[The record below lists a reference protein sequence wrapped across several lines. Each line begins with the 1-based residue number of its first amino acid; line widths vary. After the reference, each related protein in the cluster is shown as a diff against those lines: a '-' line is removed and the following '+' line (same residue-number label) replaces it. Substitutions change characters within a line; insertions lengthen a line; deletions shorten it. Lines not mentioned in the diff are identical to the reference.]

1 MSVSRSNADP
11 IACEMVPA
19 RDSKPTQSEV
29 FRLAHVL
36 GAGHKPKRMKTEVP
50 DEIKATLPPSF
61 WGKVLGLTPV
71 VMAVVATLLA
81 GLASS
86 EMTKA
91 QYDRALAAQQQSK
104 AGDQWS
110 FFQAKRLR
118 GAIQSGTL
126 DVVQLTA
133 PARAIDG
140 KGLEALAATLPN
152 AEQAGTAL
160 RFLLS
165 GRLPDIA
172 AAPVLPP
179 KVQAALEAMEAG
191 VAEPELS
198 ELTRAPAPAEVTA
211 ALQSARDHVRGFD
224 TLLQPIVTGGDALGE
239 LLEPTGP
246 ADPGLSRDFA
256 TLRLRYSSLRY
267 DAEARLNQSIAVLH
281 ELQVRQSNLSA
292 ELHHLRSERFFY
304 GMLGAQAAVIIAT
317 LAVAARQ
324 RNLLWSLAALAGI
337 VALFFAASVYL
348 FL

>member
-1 MSVSRSNADP
+1 
-11 IACEMVPA
+11 
-19 RDSKPTQSEV
+19 
-29 FRLAHVL
+29 
-36 GAGHKPKRMKTEVP
+36 MKTEVP
-50 DEIKATLPPSF
+50 AEIKATLPPSL

-104 AGDQWS
+104 AGDQWG

-133 PARAIDG
+133 AGRQIDA
-140 KGLEALAATLPN
+140 KGLQALTATLPN
-152 AEQAGTAL
+152 AKQAGEAL
-160 RFLLS
+160 GFLVA
-165 GRLPDIA
+165 GRLPEVA
-172 AAPVLPP
+172 AAPALLP
-179 KVQAALEAMEAG
+179 KVQAALEAMENA
-191 VAEPELS
+191 VPEPELS
-198 ELTRAPAPAEVTA
+198 RVLDAPTSEEVASALRA
-211 ALQSARDHVRGFD
+211 ARDHARAFD
-224 TLLQPIVTGGDALGE
+224 TLLQPIVTGGDALGG
-239 LLEPTGP
+239 LLEPAGSGRP
-246 ADPGLSRDFA
+246 ELIRDFA

-292 ELHHLRSERFFY
+292 ERHHLRSERFFY

-317 LAVAARQ
+317 LAMAARQ

-337 VALFFAASVYL
+337 AALLFAASVYL